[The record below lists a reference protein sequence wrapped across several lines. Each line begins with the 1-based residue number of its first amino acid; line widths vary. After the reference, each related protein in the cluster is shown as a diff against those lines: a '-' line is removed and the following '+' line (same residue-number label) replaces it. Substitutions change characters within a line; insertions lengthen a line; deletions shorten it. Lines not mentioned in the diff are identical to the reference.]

1 MEIFPWLEMNG
12 PPQAITIL
20 RFLTT
25 KCYFSV
31 QFLKGFERFS
41 IQIRKFPSCG
51 GFLSYKNI
59 TLTMFYTNPP
69 SKKLKKYFLRLRWAI
84 IILFLFYACLH

>member
-59 TLTMFYTNPP
+59 TNDV
-69 SKKLKKYFLRLRWAI
+69 
-84 IILFLFYACLH
+84 LHKST